1 MGAGVRSIDENIFL
15 GTMYTYIYVYCAQC
29 LCANEWVQHLT
40 YGGVGG
46 PYSPKD
52 GATDLKKYV
61 TECGAIKKAFELVAE
76 HGPKQLNRYKTLIEG
91 V

>member
-1 MGAGVRSIDENIFL
+1 MGVWGE
-15 GTMYTYIYVYCAQC
+15 T
-29 LCANEWVQHLT
+29 
-40 YGGVGG
+40 
-46 PYSPKD
+46 YSPKD

-61 TECGAIKKAFELVAE
+61 TECDAIKKAFELVAE